1 MYNNAVMVA
10 ILQEQQP
17 VIFVEPDLDAVDVL
31 GLFRQMGG
39 SLDPRTLRM
48 LLHMN
53 GNATGPSLPLGSQAA
68 LRLSLKKAMAPQIQY
83 PDPYLLYFQR
93 GGQLSEKLFTRLF
106 RSNADDLPKEPPN
119 HFGQLIATANKA
131 QIEFTPEQYAI
142 VNLIDQV
149 VQFPNFDNTV
159 MPPLTDG
166 EELVEAV
173 RFTSS
178 IHPDDGRYLYQIKPC
193 VQLFRVGEPPWLM
206 YDKDKDVDEQAEILW
221 KLSED
226 TSRPV
231 YPCPVWGNRTFQY
244 RF

>member
-10 ILQEQQP
+10 TLQEQQP
-17 VIFVEPDLDAVDVL
+17 VIFVEPDLEAIDVL
-31 GLFRQMGG
+31 GLFREMGG
-39 SLDPRTLRM
+39 SLDPRTLKT

-53 GNATGPSLPLGSQAA
+53 GSNGSGPSLPLYSRDA
-68 LRLSLKKAMAPQIQY
+68 LRLSLRKAMAPQRQKA
-83 PDPYLLYFQR
+83 DPYLLYFQR
-93 GGQLSEKLFTRLF
+93 GGQLSEKLYLLLL
-106 RSNADDLPKEPPN
+106 RSNTDLPEEPPN
-119 HFGQLIATANKA
+119 HFEQLIATARKA
-131 QIEFTPEQYAI
+131 QIQFTPEQYAI

-149 VQFPNFDNTV
+149 VQLPNSDNTV

-166 EELVEAV
+166 EKLVEAV

-178 IHPDDGRYLYQIKPC
+178 KHPDDGRYLYQIKPC

-231 YPCPVWGNRTFQY
+231 YPYPVWGNRTFQY

>member
-10 ILQEQQP
+10 TLQEQQP
-17 VIFVEPDLDAVDVL
+17 VIFVEPDLEAIDVL
-31 GLFRQMGG
+31 GLFREMGG
-39 SLDPRTLRM
+39 SLDPRTLKT

-53 GNATGPSLPLGSQAA
+53 GSNGSGPSLPLYSRDA
-68 LRLSLKKAMAPQIQY
+68 LRLSLRKAMAPQRQKA
-83 PDPYLLYFQR
+83 DPYLLYFQR
-93 GGQLSEKLFTRLF
+93 GGQLSEKPFTRLF
-106 RSNADDLPKEPPN
+106 RSNADDFPKEPPN
-119 HFGQLIATANKA
+119 HFGQLIATAKEA

-149 VQFPNFDNTV
+149 VQLPNSD
-159 MPPLTDG
+159 D
-166 EELVEAV
+166 EKLVEAV

-206 YDKDKDVDEQAEILW
+206 YDKDKDVDEHAEILW
-221 KLSED
+221 ELSED
-226 TSRPV
+226 TNRPV
-231 YPCPVWGNRTFQY
+231 YPYPVWGNRTFQY

>member
-10 ILQEQQP
+10 TLQEQQP
-17 VIFVEPDLDAVDVL
+17 VIFVEPDLEAIDVL
-31 GLFRQMGG
+31 GLFREMGG
-39 SLDPRTLRM
+39 SLDPRTLKT

-53 GNATGPSLPLGSQAA
+53 GSNGSGPSLPLYSRDA
-68 LRLSLKKAMAPQIQY
+68 LRLSLRKAMAPQRQKA
-83 PDPYLLYFQR
+83 DPYLLYFQR
-93 GGQLSEKLFTRLF
+93 GGQLSEKSFTRLF
-106 RSNADDLPKEPPN
+106 RSNADDFPKEPPN

-149 VQFPNFDNTV
+149 VQLPNSD
-159 MPPLTDG
+159 D
-166 EELVEAV
+166 EKLVEAV

-178 IHPDDGRYLYQIKPC
+178 IHPDDGRYLYQIRPC
-193 VQLFRVGEPPWLM
+193 VQLFHVGEPPWLM
-206 YDKDKDVDEQAEILW
+206 YDKDVDEQAEILW
-221 KLSED
+221 KLSEY

-231 YPCPVWGNRTFQY
+231 YPYPVWGNRTFQY